1 MNHPTDM
8 TASSG
13 DSLSGRQR
21 EDVNNHIHTHF
32 SFSPY
37 SPAAAVERAKAA
49 GLATAGIMDHDSLA
63 GADEFEK
70 AGRQLGMPTTVGM
83 EVRADFANTP
93 LGGRRINNPDQM
105 SIAYIA
111 LHAIPKDSR
120 PLLRDF
126 MKPYMDARALRNRIM
141 TERLHDIVKPYGF
154 SLDYD
159 RDVIPLSQWPRGGS
173 VTERHL
179 LFALALK
186 LMARF
191 GKTPELASFLKGNL
205 NIPLTGKVESQ
216 LTDEQN
222 PHAAYDLL
230 GVLKS
235 ALVQSFYEDAAAE
248 CPSVRDLVKV
258 ARDAGAICAYAY
270 LGDVVNSVTGDKK
283 TQAFEDGYLDL
294 LFETLSALR
303 FNAVT
308 YMPSRNTPEQLTRLR
323 TLCDR
328 YGLFQISGEDINSP
342 RQSFVCEAMRA
353 PGFENLA
360 DAAWA
365 LIGHEAASTKS
376 LSEGMFSAET
386 TAMLPDLAMR
396 TAHFAALGRAAHRSE
411 SF

>member
-1 MNHPTDM
+1 
-8 TASSG
+8 
-13 DSLSGRQR
+13 
-21 EDVNNHIHTHF
+21 
-32 SFSPY
+32 
-37 SPAAAVERAKAA
+37 
-49 GLATAGIMDHDSLA
+49 
-63 GADEFEK
+63 
-70 AGRQLGMPTTVGM
+70 
-83 EVRADFANTP
+83 
-93 LGGRRINNPDQM
+93 
-105 SIAYIA
+105 
-111 LHAIPKDSR
+111 
-120 PLLRDF
+120 
-126 MKPYMDARALRNRIM
+126 
-141 TERLHDIVKPYGF
+141 
-154 SLDYD
+154 
-159 RDVIPLSQWPRGGS
+159 
-173 VTERHL
+173 
-179 LFALALK
+179 
-186 LMARF
+186 
-191 GKTPELASFLKGNL
+191 
-205 NIPLTGKVESQ
+205 
-216 LTDEQN
+216 
-222 PHAAYDLL
+222 
-230 GVLKS
+230 VLKS

-248 CPSVRDLVKV
+248 CPSVSDLVRV